1 MLSNRKGQ
9 AKAKNAIP
17 SSLPIFED
25 PRYKEYESI
34 PIEKFQID
42 KEKTIREYNQ
52 LQNDLVNLKEEFI
65 KTKQRALDR
74 ENELRA
80 HINNLLLK
88 YRTRDPKQNLEN
100 IKALNDE
107 ILENI
112 KTLEAQSKQ
121 DIREKKKDME
131 TRIKLRLVDSEIN
144 YNRELEKKVQDQQ
157 GILRTLHE
165 FTQDMTKIKNNYNSI
180 KDKVDYYINENS
192 LYRTEI
198 NALEFKNEDL
208 KTEIMRLKH
217 LNNKLSIKIMSKKD
231 KEGKDNEVS
240 NVNAQVKEKFEN
252 DQKTKFRNKI
262 KTQFNVKKQEDKS
275 EEEKILQSP
284 KNDNLTNSNISI
296 EKIIE
301 LLTNEDFVNKHYREC
316 SVISSLLN
324 IYEKTNQKIKSLNN
338 EYNTLMDHHPLYD
351 RLVEIIQTL
360 KNKEI
365 NHKLKSI
372 TKLSKRVMN
381 ELLGNYIITMKKEQ
395 RKELIEAIVND
406 AQINQLIY
414 DEKLPNI
421 LNRDRQL
428 GS

>member
-1 MLSNRKGQ
+1 MLNNRRSQTKP
-9 AKAKNAIP
+9 KNALP
-17 SSLPIFED
+17 NSLPIFED

-42 KEKTIREYNQ
+42 KEKTQREYNQ
-52 LQNDLVNLKEEFI
+52 LQNDLINLKEEFI
-65 KTKQRALDR
+65 KTKQRAQDR

-100 IKALNDE
+100 IKQLNEE
-107 ILENI
+107 ILQNI

-121 DIREKKKDME
+121 DIKEKKRDME

-144 YNRELEKKVQDQQ
+144 YNRELEKKIKDQQ

-165 FTQDMTKIKNNYNSI
+165 FTQDMQKIKNNYNSI
-180 KDKVDYYINENS
+180 KEKVDFYINENT
-192 LYRTEI
+192 LYRSEI

-231 KEGKDNEVS
+231 KEGIDKQNNMIS
-240 NVNAQVKEKFEN
+240 NVNAKVKEKFEN

-262 KTQFNVKKQEDKS
+262 KKQFEDKS
-275 EEEKILQSP
+275 EDQQMSLSP
-284 KNDNLTNSNISI
+284 IPNSSNISI
-296 EKIIE
+296 DKIIE

-324 IYEKTNQKIKSLNN
+324 IYEKTNQKIKNLNY
-338 EYNTLMDHHPLYD
+338 EYNNLMDRHPLYE
-351 RLVEIIQTL
+351 RLVEIIQNL
-360 KNKEI
+360 KNKEV
-365 NHKLKSI
+365 NNKLKSVN
-372 TKLSKRVMN
+372 KLSKRVIN

-406 AQINQLIY
+406 PHINQLIY

>member
-1 MLSNRKGQ
+1 MLNNRRSQIKP
-9 AKAKNAIP
+9 KNALP
-17 SSLPIFED
+17 NSLPIFED

-42 KEKTIREYNQ
+42 KEKTQREYNQ
-52 LQNDLVNLKEEFI
+52 LQNDLINLKEEFI
-65 KTKQRALDR
+65 KTKQRAQDR

-100 IKALNDE
+100 IKQLNEE
-107 ILENI
+107 ILQNI

-121 DIREKKKDME
+121 DIKEKKRDME

-144 YNRELEKKVQDQQ
+144 YNRELEKKIKDQQ

-165 FTQDMTKIKNNYNSI
+165 FTQDMQKIKNNYTSI
-180 KDKVDYYINENS
+180 KEKVDFYINENT
-192 LYRTEI
+192 LYRSEI

-231 KEGKDNEVS
+231 KEGIDKQNNMIS
-240 NVNAQVKEKFEN
+240 NVNAKAKEKFEN

-262 KTQFNVKKQEDKS
+262 KKQFEDKS
-275 EEEKILQSP
+275 EDQQMSLSP
-284 KNDNLTNSNISI
+284 IPNSSNISI
-296 EKIIE
+296 DKIIE

-324 IYEKTNQKIKSLNN
+324 IYEKTNQKIKNLNN
-338 EYNTLMDHHPLYD
+338 EYNNLMDRHPLYE
-351 RLVEIIQTL
+351 RLVEIIQNL
-360 KNKEI
+360 KNKEV
-365 NHKLKSI
+365 NNKLKSVN
-372 TKLSKRVMN
+372 KLSKRVIN

-406 AQINQLIY
+406 PHINQLIY

>member
-1 MLSNRKGQ
+1 MLNNRRSQTKP
-9 AKAKNAIP
+9 KNALP
-17 SSLPIFED
+17 NSLPIFED

-42 KEKTIREYNQ
+42 KEKTQREYNQ
-52 LQNDLVNLKEEFI
+52 LQNDLINLKEEFI
-65 KTKQRALDR
+65 KTKQRAQDR

-100 IKALNDE
+100 IKQLNEE
-107 ILENI
+107 ILQNI

-121 DIREKKKDME
+121 DIKEKKRDME

-144 YNRELEKKVQDQQ
+144 YNRELEKKIKDQQ

-165 FTQDMTKIKNNYNSI
+165 FTQDMQKIKNNYNSI
-180 KDKVDYYINENS
+180 KEKVDFYINENT
-192 LYRTEI
+192 LYRSEI

-231 KEGKDNEVS
+231 KEGIDKQNNMIS
-240 NVNAQVKEKFEN
+240 NVNAKAKEKFEN

-262 KTQFNVKKQEDKS
+262 KKQFEDKS
-275 EEEKILQSP
+275 EDQQMSLSP
-284 KNDNLTNSNISI
+284 IPNSSNISI
-296 EKIIE
+296 DKIIE

-324 IYEKTNQKIKSLNN
+324 IYEKTNQKIKNLNN
-338 EYNTLMDHHPLYD
+338 EYNNLMDRHPLYE
-351 RLVEIIQTL
+351 RLVEIIQNL
-360 KNKEI
+360 KNKEV
-365 NHKLKSI
+365 NNKLKSVN
-372 TKLSKRVMN
+372 KLSKRVIN

-406 AQINQLIY
+406 PHINQLIY

>member
-1 MLSNRKGQ
+1 MLNNRRSQTKP
-9 AKAKNAIP
+9 KNALP
-17 SSLPIFED
+17 NSLPIFED

-42 KEKTIREYNQ
+42 KEKTQREYNQ
-52 LQNDLVNLKEEFI
+52 LQNDLINLKEEFI
-65 KTKQRALDR
+65 KTKQRAQDR

-100 IKALNDE
+100 IKQLNEE
-107 ILENI
+107 ILQNI

-121 DIREKKKDME
+121 DIKEKKRDME

-144 YNRELEKKVQDQQ
+144 YNRELEKKIKDQQ

-165 FTQDMTKIKNNYNSI
+165 FTQDMQKIKNNYTSI
-180 KDKVDYYINENS
+180 KEKVDFYINENT
-192 LYRTEI
+192 LYRSEI

-231 KEGKDNEVS
+231 KEGIDKQNNMIS
-240 NVNAQVKEKFEN
+240 NVNAKAKEKFEN

-262 KTQFNVKKQEDKS
+262 KKQFEDKS
-275 EEEKILQSP
+275 EDQQMSLSP
-284 KNDNLTNSNISI
+284 IPNSSNISI
-296 EKIIE
+296 DKIIE

-324 IYEKTNQKIKSLNN
+324 TYEKTNQKIKNLNN
-338 EYNTLMDHHPLYD
+338 EYNNLMDRHPLYE
-351 RLVEIIQTL
+351 RLVEIIQNL
-360 KNKEI
+360 KNKEV
-365 NHKLKSI
+365 NNKLKSVN
-372 TKLSKRVMN
+372 KLSKRVIN

-406 AQINQLIY
+406 PHINQLIY

>member
-1 MLSNRKGQ
+1 
-9 AKAKNAIP
+9 
-17 SSLPIFED
+17 
-25 PRYKEYESI
+25 
-34 PIEKFQID
+34 
-42 KEKTIREYNQ
+42 
-52 LQNDLVNLKEEFI
+52 
-65 KTKQRALDR
+65 
-74 ENELRA
+74 
-80 HINNLLLK
+80 
-88 YRTRDPKQNLEN
+88 
-100 IKALNDE
+100 
-107 ILENI
+107 
-112 KTLEAQSKQ
+112 
-121 DIREKKKDME
+121 
-131 TRIKLRLVDSEIN
+131 
-144 YNRELEKKVQDQQ
+144 
-157 GILRTLHE
+157 
-165 FTQDMTKIKNNYNSI
+165 
-180 KDKVDYYINENS
+180 
-192 LYRTEI
+192 
-198 NALEFKNEDL
+198 
-208 KTEIMRLKH
+208 MRLKH

-284 KNDNLTNSNISI
+284 KSDNLTNSNISI

>member
-1 MLSNRKGQ
+1 MLNNRRSQIKP
-9 AKAKNAIP
+9 KNALP
-17 SSLPIFED
+17 NSLPIFED

-42 KEKTIREYNQ
+42 KEKTQREYNQ
-52 LQNDLVNLKEEFI
+52 LQNDLINLKEEFI
-65 KTKQRALDR
+65 KTKQRAQDR
-74 ENELRA
+74 ENEVRA

-100 IKALNDE
+100 IKQLNEE
-107 ILENI
+107 ILQNI

-121 DIREKKKDME
+121 DIKEKKRDME

-144 YNRELEKKVQDQQ
+144 YNRELEKKIKDQQ

-165 FTQDMTKIKNNYNSI
+165 FTQDMQKIKNNYTSI
-180 KDKVDYYINENS
+180 KEKVDFYINENT
-192 LYRTEI
+192 LYRSEI

-231 KEGKDNEVS
+231 KEGIDKQNNMIS
-240 NVNAQVKEKFEN
+240 NVNAKAKEKFEN

-262 KTQFNVKKQEDKS
+262 KKQFEDKS
-275 EEEKILQSP
+275 EDQQMSLSP
-284 KNDNLTNSNISI
+284 IPNSSNISI
-296 EKIIE
+296 DKIIE

-324 IYEKTNQKIKSLNN
+324 IYEKTNQKIKNLNN
-338 EYNTLMDHHPLYD
+338 EYNNLMDRHPLYE
-351 RLVEIIQTL
+351 RLVEIIQNL
-360 KNKEI
+360 KNKEV
-365 NHKLKSI
+365 NNKLKSVN
-372 TKLSKRVMN
+372 KLSKRVIN

-406 AQINQLIY
+406 PHINQLIY

>member
-1 MLSNRKGQ
+1 MLNNRRSQTKP
-9 AKAKNAIP
+9 KNALP
-17 SSLPIFED
+17 NSLPIFED

-42 KEKTIREYNQ
+42 KEKTQREYNQ
-52 LQNDLVNLKEEFI
+52 LQNDLINLKEEFI
-65 KTKQRALDR
+65 KTKQRAQDR

-100 IKALNDE
+100 IKQLNEE
-107 ILENI
+107 ILQNI

-121 DIREKKKDME
+121 DIKEKKRDME

-144 YNRELEKKVQDQQ
+144 YNRELEKKIKDQQ

-165 FTQDMTKIKNNYNSI
+165 FTQDMQKIKNNYTSI
-180 KDKVDYYINENS
+180 KEKVDFYINENT
-192 LYRTEI
+192 LYRSEI

-231 KEGKDNEVS
+231 KEGIDKQNNMIS
-240 NVNAQVKEKFEN
+240 NVNAKAKEKFEN

-262 KTQFNVKKQEDKS
+262 KKQFEDKS
-275 EEEKILQSP
+275 EDQQMSLSP
-284 KNDNLTNSNISI
+284 IPNSSNISI
-296 EKIIE
+296 DKIIE

-324 IYEKTNQKIKSLNN
+324 IYEKTNQKIKNLNN
-338 EYNTLMDHHPLYD
+338 EYNNLMDRHPLYE
-351 RLVEIIQTL
+351 RLVEIIQNL
-360 KNKEI
+360 KNKEV
-365 NHKLKSI
+365 NNKLKSVN
-372 TKLSKRVMN
+372 KLSKRVIN

-406 AQINQLIY
+406 PHINQLIY

>member
-1 MLSNRKGQ
+1 MLNNRRSQTKP
-9 AKAKNAIP
+9 KNALP
-17 SSLPIFED
+17 NSLPIFED

-42 KEKTIREYNQ
+42 KEKTQREYNQ
-52 LQNDLVNLKEEFI
+52 LQNDLINLKEEFI
-65 KTKQRALDR
+65 KTKQRAQDR

-100 IKALNDE
+100 IKQLNEE
-107 ILENI
+107 ILQNI

-121 DIREKKKDME
+121 DIKEKKRDME

-144 YNRELEKKVQDQQ
+144 YNRELEKKIKDQQ

-165 FTQDMTKIKNNYNSI
+165 FTQDMQKIKNNYNSI
-180 KDKVDYYINENS
+180 KEKVDFYINENT
-192 LYRTEI
+192 LYRSEI

-231 KEGKDNEVS
+231 KEGIDKQNNMIS
-240 NVNAQVKEKFEN
+240 NVNAKAKEKFEN

-262 KTQFNVKKQEDKS
+262 KKQFEDKS
-275 EEEKILQSP
+275 EDQQMSLSP
-284 KNDNLTNSNISI
+284 IPNSSNISI
-296 EKIIE
+296 DKIIE

-324 IYEKTNQKIKSLNN
+324 IYEKTNQKIKNLNY
-338 EYNTLMDHHPLYD
+338 EYNNLMDRHPLYE
-351 RLVEIIQTL
+351 RLVEIIQNL
-360 KNKEI
+360 KNKEV
-365 NHKLKSI
+365 NNKLKSVN
-372 TKLSKRVMN
+372 KLSKRVIN

-406 AQINQLIY
+406 PHINQLIY

>member
-1 MLSNRKGQ
+1 MLNNRRSQTKP
-9 AKAKNAIP
+9 KNALP
-17 SSLPIFED
+17 NSLPIFED

-42 KEKTIREYNQ
+42 KEKTQREYNQ
-52 LQNDLVNLKEEFI
+52 LQNDLINLKEEFI
-65 KTKQRALDR
+65 KTKQRAQDR

-100 IKALNDE
+100 IKELNEE
-107 ILENI
+107 ILQNI

-121 DIREKKKDME
+121 DIKEKKRDME

-144 YNRELEKKVQDQQ
+144 YNRELEKKINDQQ

-165 FTQDMTKIKNNYNSI
+165 FTQDMQKIKNNYTSI
-180 KDKVDYYINENS
+180 KEKVDFYINENT
-192 LYRTEI
+192 LYRSEI

-231 KEGKDNEVS
+231 KEGTANQNNMTS
-240 NVNAQVKEKFEN
+240 NVNAKAKEKFEN
-252 DQKTKFRNKI
+252 EQKIKFRNKI
-262 KTQFNVKKQEDKS
+262 KKQFEDKS
-275 EEEKILQSP
+275 EDQQMSLSP
-284 KNDNLTNSNISI
+284 IPNSSNISI
-296 EKIIE
+296 DKIIE

-324 IYEKTNQKIKSLNN
+324 IYEKTNQKIKNLNN
-338 EYNTLMDHHPLYD
+338 EYNNLMDRHPLYE
-351 RLVEIIQTL
+351 RLVEIIQNL
-360 KNKEI
+360 KNKEV
-365 NHKLKSI
+365 NNKLKSI
-372 TKLSKRVMN
+372 NKLSKRVLN

-406 AQINQLIY
+406 QIVNKLIY

>member
-1 MLSNRKGQ
+1 MLNNRRSQTKP
-9 AKAKNAIP
+9 KNALP
-17 SSLPIFED
+17 NSLPIFED

-42 KEKTIREYNQ
+42 KEKTQREYNQ
-52 LQNDLVNLKEEFI
+52 LQNDLINLKEEFI
-65 KTKQRALDR
+65 KTKQRAQDR

-100 IKALNDE
+100 IKQLNEE
-107 ILENI
+107 ILQNI

-121 DIREKKKDME
+121 DIKEKKRDME

-144 YNRELEKKVQDQQ
+144 YNRELEKKIKDQQ

-165 FTQDMTKIKNNYNSI
+165 FTQDMQKIKKNYNSI
-180 KDKVDYYINENS
+180 KEKVDFYINENT
-192 LYRTEI
+192 LYRSEI

-231 KEGKDNEVS
+231 KEGIDKQNNMIS
-240 NVNAQVKEKFEN
+240 NVNAKAKEKFEN

-262 KTQFNVKKQEDKS
+262 KKQFEDKS
-275 EEEKILQSP
+275 EDQQMSLSP
-284 KNDNLTNSNISI
+284 IPNSSNISI
-296 EKIIE
+296 DKIIE

-324 IYEKTNQKIKSLNN
+324 IYEKTNQKIKNLNY
-338 EYNTLMDHHPLYD
+338 EYNNLMDRHPLYE
-351 RLVEIIQTL
+351 RLVEIIQNL
-360 KNKEI
+360 KNKEV
-365 NHKLKSI
+365 NNKLKSVN
-372 TKLSKRVMN
+372 KLSKRVIN

-406 AQINQLIY
+406 PHINQLIY